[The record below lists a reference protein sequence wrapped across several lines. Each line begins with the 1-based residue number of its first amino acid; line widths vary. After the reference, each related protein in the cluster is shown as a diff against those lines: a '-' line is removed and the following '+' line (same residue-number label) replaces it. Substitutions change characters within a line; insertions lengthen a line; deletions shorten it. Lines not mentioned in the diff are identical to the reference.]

1 MPLSSAR
8 KDGDKER
15 TAKSQEQELK
25 RARGAI
31 SCAECRRLKLKCDK
45 TVPCSSCKR
54 RGCAS
59 ICPNGSLTTGQGT
72 RFILADTDRLHRK
85 IAEMSDRIRQLEDGL
100 AILQSSV
107 TRELHPLLAPDLL
120 KIKSGLELHAAAEGI
135 LPELAKEREAEP
147 EEEAPYIDAFGTLAV
162 RDDGAA
168 TFYGRSAGS
177 ESLLLDEKPHQAI
190 STLSQPSSGHPD
202 LHPEINRLASAFP
215 HGPTDLPIFDL
226 QDIITTYLPPW
237 PRARELRELYLEQAP
252 WFFGAVTRRQLTEE
266 VFPLFY
272 QEAQDEVGA
281 AAAQGFVGSADA
293 FNLPNGAKQQAS
305 SHELGL
311 MLVVFCFGAL
321 TDASLPAAPHN
332 VEAERYYQLT
342 RAALSLEPVMDRPP
356 SVATVQ
362 VLSLMAIYQGMV
374 ADERSI
380 ESTWALM
387 GLSSKLAQSTG
398 LHRDASRFK
407 LSTAET
413 QKRRA
418 LFWELFITDCWQALA
433 TGRLPT
439 FELQYVDTELPAD
452 PDETLSDDGTPMPS
466 FPAWKARWGKECI
479 SPVVMG
485 TLTAQ
490 PPKYSVI
497 LELDRRIRD
506 MPLPKYSQG
515 PPPQNVGLSQTMSYY
530 MPINYLHFT
539 LLYVHRCFFANALM
553 DHPTDPMRSQYAPS
567 FLAGYR
573 SACTLLSTLREQ
585 FSLFPNQ
592 IARFW
597 VLWTHAFSACV
608 MMGSVVARGGVT
620 KNAQAALG
628 ELRLACDLFE
638 RAAQHGG
645 RACKFVP
652 ILRKIN
658 EKAQAAYFQGLQPL
672 RRDIFS
678 TRSTENEQD
687 ELAIFSGRT
696 PRTVVTKSNRPQRI
710 SPSMSSSSTV
720 SPPDN
725 HSSPSSGSQN
735 GSVGSAEYNQNQRS
749 SQSPAT
755 EAFPGLD
762 SAYLPA
768 VHPGL
773 ISELRSF
780 EGQLDAQIHQT
791 NSYYA
796 SGAQQQQYAEMQ
808 QDPQWYQAPGPA
820 QAHMHAAVDHAHAAH
835 HPSVSPPGTEEQQYQ
850 PMQQYPNPNPHSQTQ
865 SPEQHLQPQHS
876 FQQRVKAPQPLPPP
890 PLPTAVPQQ
899 QQHPHDIP
907 MYGGVYSKDAS
918 AAQYQDPHPYAQYD
932 YAAYASHPE
941 HAAQPAHG
949 HGHGHGHSMPDQRSE
964 LWTVPPGADVHAED
978 GDVDVD
984 GDVDGGGG
992 GGGDGGQMSY
1002 HQTQT
1007 APEQQQVQDH
1017 LASHAQYRQ
1026 VPRHG
1031 HAQPQVQGQH
1041 SQHPHL
1047 AQHPQHAQLSHPAHA
1062 QHPHAQHSHPQHL
1075 QHPQQAHPQHVQ
1087 QHPHAVPPPLQ
1098 PQHTGQSMHHQ
1109 PPLQPQHT
1117 GQSMHYPPPLQPQ
1130 HTGQG
1135 VHHQYPA
1142 QPQYAQGQAYAY
1154 SPPHHQ
1160 QQPPAYPQQQ
1170 QMMSPPAPAPQYQQQ
1185 QQPVV
1190 SNGYSLTETW
1200 TSFIQ
1205 QELPGPPGVARR

>member
-1 MPLSSAR
+1 MPLSAR
-8 KDGDKER
+8 KDDKER
-15 TAKSQEQELK
+15 TVKSQEQELK

-107 TRELHPLLAPDLL
+107 TRELHPLLAPNLL
-120 KIKSGLELHAAAEGI
+120 KIKSGLELHVAAEGTS
-135 LPELAKEREAEP
+135 LEPVKEPEDEP
-147 EEEAPYIDAFGTLAV
+147 EEEPPYIDAFGTLAV

-177 ESLLLDEKPHQAI
+177 EDEKPSLSV
-190 STLSQPSSGHPD
+190 STLSRGHLD
-202 LHPEINRLASAFP
+202 LHPELNRLASAFP
-215 HGPTDLPIFDL
+215 HGPSDLPIFDL

-237 PRARELRELYLEQAP
+237 HRARELRELYLEQAP
-252 WFFGAVTRRQLTEE
+252 WFFGAVTRRQLCEE
-266 VFPLFY
+266 IFPLFY

-281 AAAQGFVGSADA
+281 AAARGFVGSADA
-293 FNLPNGAKQQAS
+293 FNLPNGTKQQAS

-321 TDASLPAAPHN
+321 TDATLPAAPHN
-332 VEAERYYQLT
+332 PEAERYYQLT

-374 ADERSI
+374 ADEHSI

-387 GLSSKLAQSTG
+387 GLSSKLAQSVN
-398 LHRDASRFK
+398 RDCSRFK

-439 FELQYVDTELPAD
+439 FELGFVDTELPAD
-452 PDETLSDDGTPMPS
+452 PDETLADDGTPQPS
-466 FPAWKARWGKECI
+466 FPAWKARWGRECV

-490 PPKYSVI
+490 APKYSAI

-506 MPLPKYSQG
+506 VSLPKYSQG
-515 PPPQNVGLSQTMSYY
+515 PPPQNAGLSQTMSYY

-539 LLYVHRCFFANALM
+539 LLYVHRCFFAHALT
-553 DHPTDPMRSQYAPS
+553 DHPSDPMRSQYAPS

-585 FSLFPNQ
+585 FTLFPTQ

-608 MMGSVVARGGVT
+608 MMGSVVTRGGTT
-620 KNAQAALG
+620 KTAQAALG
-628 ELRLACDLFE
+628 ELRIACDLFE

-645 RACKFVP
+645 RALKFMLV
-652 ILRKIN
+652 LRKLH
-658 EKAQAAYFQGLQPL
+658 EKAQTAYFQGLHPL
-672 RRDIFS
+672 RPDIFS
-678 TRSTENEQD
+678 PRGAETDPD
-687 ELAIFSGRT
+687 ELSIFSGRT

-720 SPPDN
+720 SPPEN
-725 HSSPSSGSQN
+725 HSSPNGSQN
-735 GSVGSAEYNQNQRS
+735 SSTGSDYNQRN
-749 SQSPAT
+749 SQSPAG

-762 SAYLPA
+762 SSYLPA

-773 ISELRSF
+773 MSELRSF

-796 SGAQQQQYAEMQ
+796 NSAGVPAAAHQPHPYAEQYAEQPQVMQ
-808 QDPQWYQAPGPA
+808 HDPQWYQT
-820 QAHMHAAVDHAHAAH
+820 QAHAHAAGEHPQH
-835 HPSVSPPGTEEQQYQ
+835 HASVSPPSTAGSQHQQQYQ
-850 PMQQYPNPNPHSQTQ
+850 PLQYAPSQSLT
-865 SPEQHLQPQHS
+865 PEHHPPQHPQS
-876 FQQRVKAPQPLPPP
+876 NRHSYQQPKAPQPLPPP
-890 PLPTAVPQQ
+890 LPPTAVHQQQ

-907 MYGGVYSKDAS
+907 MYGGAYSKAAS
-918 AAQYQDPHPYAQYD
+918 TSHYQDHHPYAQVGADASTQDLHEYD
-932 YAAYASHPE
+932 TYVAYANAHASHPG
-941 HAAQPAHG
+941 HAQSNDG
-949 HGHGHGHSMPDQRSE
+949 QSMPDQRSE
-964 LWTVPPGADVHAED
+964 LWTVPPGADVHAAD
-978 GDVDVD
+978 GE
-984 GDVDGGGG
+984 
-992 GGGDGGQMSY
+992 QMSY
-1002 HQTQT
+1002 QTQT
-1007 APEQQQVQDH
+1007 PPEPDH
-1017 LASHAQYRQ
+1017 LANHAQYRQ
-1026 VPRHG
+1026 QPRH
-1031 HAQPQVQGQH
+1031 APLPLPQHTQH
-1041 SQHPHL
+1041 SQGP
-1047 AQHPQHAQLSHPAHA
+1047 QHPSHA
-1062 QHPHAQHSHPQHL
+1062 QHPHQPHHAQHAQHLPQPLQPQHTGQSVHPPPQPL
-1075 QHPQQAHPQHVQ
+1075 QPQYTGQDMRPPPQ
-1087 QHPHAVPPPLQ
+1087 PLQ
-1098 PQHTGQSMHHQ
+1098 PQHTGQSMHRQH
-1109 PPLQPQHT
+1109 PPQSQHPSQYAPQ
-1117 GQSMHYPPPLQPQ
+1117 
-1130 HTGQG
+1130 
-1135 VHHQYPA
+1135 A
-1142 QPQYAQGQAYAY
+1142 QPQAYVY
-1154 SPPHHQ
+1154 SQPPQNQHQHQ
-1160 QQPPAYPQQQ
+1160 QP
-1170 QMMSPPAPAPQYQQQ
+1170 QMMQPVAAAYQQQ
-1185 QQPVV
+1185 QPQPVATM
-1190 SNGYSLTETW
+1190 NGYSLTETW

-1205 QELPGPPGVARR
+1205 QELPRR